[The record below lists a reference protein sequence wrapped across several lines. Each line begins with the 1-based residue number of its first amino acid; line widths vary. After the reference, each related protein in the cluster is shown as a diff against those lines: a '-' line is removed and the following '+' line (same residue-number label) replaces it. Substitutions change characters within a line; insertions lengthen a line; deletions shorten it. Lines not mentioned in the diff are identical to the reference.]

1 MLQDCIPDDGARA
14 GLSANLDAIEAQLD
28 AENFA
33 AAFDAVQAFVGAVED
48 AGALAAADRDALR
61 AAGVSLAE
69 GVAFVDP
76 TLFGRLGDL
85 LGGLIIIGI
94 PF

>member
-1 MLQDCIPDDGARA
+1 MTA
-14 GLSANLDAIEAQLD
+14 GEAQLD

-33 AAFDAVQAFVGAVED
+33 AAFDAVQAFVGAVDD
-48 AGALAAADRDALR
+48 ADALAAADGDALR

-69 GVAFVDP
+69 GIAFVDP
-76 TLFGRLGDL
+76 TLFGRLRDL
-85 LGGLIIIGI
+85 LGGLIFIGI